1 MADSNDARIFSKRCH
16 LFLSS
21 LPSCLSRAFQL
32 ESILA
37 LGTGTVGSPSPAS
50 CRHSGVWARCPARFP
65 EPSQGTNPAAALPVI
80 HRGAVGRGARITGT
94 FSCSFSFDSQNLTQ
108 VPANDRHPVDSS
120 VFSELTCDSSF
131 SEHASQTI
139 QKESGGW
146 LRAEG
151 TQHDVGPFSNCQ
163 LILLSLPKTE
173 PRDSLESLP
182 AGDIWLRYIVL
193 ISSFSGK
200 ENTEKQPSAVF
211 CVVHTVTKGIG
222 KRRRAGVAQLKGPR
236 ERLVTGQGE

>member
-1 MADSNDARIFSKRCH
+1 MSVPCFSARKHSSFGDRDSG
-16 LFLSS
+16 LSFPSILQAQWSLGS
-21 LPSCLSRAFQL
+21 LPRPVPRA
-32 ESILA
+32 IP
-37 LGTGTVGSPSPAS
+37 GD
-50 CRHSGVWARCPARFP
+50 
-65 EPSQGTNPAAALPVI
+65 EPSGSSARHPQ
-80 HRGAVGRGARITGT
+80 RGCGRGAQITGT
-94 FSCSFSFDSQNLTQ
+94 FACSFSFDSQNLTQ

-193 ISSFSGK
+193 ISSFSGE
-200 ENTEKQPSAVF
+200 ENTEKRPSAVF